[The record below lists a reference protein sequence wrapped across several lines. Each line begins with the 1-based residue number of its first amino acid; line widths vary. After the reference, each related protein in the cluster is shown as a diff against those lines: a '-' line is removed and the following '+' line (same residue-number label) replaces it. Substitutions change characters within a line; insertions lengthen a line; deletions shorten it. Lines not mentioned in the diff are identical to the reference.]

1 MLKYIRGL
9 ILVVAVL
16 VANAYVP
23 PTYAASANVLI
34 THIQAGGAGAAL
46 QELIML
52 YNNSVDEIN
61 ISGWCIKNKTSEEL
75 GCFRP
80 EHPGYGFYLASQSY
94 ATIGSQSF
102 ALAMQPAELSI
113 VYIPMNGSSG
123 GIVGSSDTVSLVDE
137 AGMLIDSH
145 NWTTALAGGSMLT
158 RKFNVESSIYT
169 DSDQSNDWQVST
181 LQTIPSDGVEYRGE
195 LVDFCP
201 NIEDIQTEVPDG
213 LEIKW
218 DGQCLPPPLPLLITE
233 LLPNV
238 SGSDVG
244 KEFIELYNPNDYEV
258 SLDEYFITV
267 GVSVEDSYDFPLGSV
282 IAAKSY
288 LTFDN
293 ATMGYTL
300 LNSTSRVQLLRDI
313 EVQYETPAYQEPDED
328 MSWALIDGI
337 WQYTNQLTP
346 GAENRISSLPGV
358 TDTVPKVSSLKPCA
372 ANQYRHP
379 ATNRCR
385 LIAVAT
391 TQTPCKDGEYRSKE
405 TNRCRKVAAS
415 TVPTPCKEGQER
427 NPETNRCRTIV
438 EMTQADYAVLGTQTS
453 SNGSWYIWAA
463 IAGLILAALG
473 YAVWEW
479 RYELCKFL
487 AALSSR
493 FVRRHK

>member
-181 LQTIPSDGVEYRGE
+181 LQTIPSDGVE
-195 LVDFCP
+195 
-201 NIEDIQTEVPDG
+201 
-213 LEIKW
+213 
-218 DGQCLPPPLPLLITE
+218 
-233 LLPNV
+233 
-238 SGSDVG
+238 
-244 KEFIELYNPNDYEV
+244 
-258 SLDEYFITV
+258 
-267 GVSVEDSYDFPLGSV
+267 
-282 IAAKSY
+282 
-288 LTFDN
+288 
-293 ATMGYTL
+293 
-300 LNSTSRVQLLRDI
+300 
-313 EVQYETPAYQEPDED
+313 
-328 MSWALIDGI
+328 
-337 WQYTNQLTP
+337 
-346 GAENRISSLPGV
+346 
-358 TDTVPKVSSLKPCA
+358 
-372 ANQYRHP
+372 
-379 ATNRCR
+379 NRC
-385 LIAVAT
+385 
-391 TQTPCKDGEYRSKE
+391 
-405 TNRCRKVAAS
+405 
-415 TVPTPCKEGQER
+415 
-427 NPETNRCRTIV
+427 
-438 EMTQADYAVLGTQTS
+438 
-453 SNGSWYIWAA
+453 
-463 IAGLILAALG
+463 
-473 YAVWEW
+473 
-479 RYELCKFL
+479 
-487 AALSSR
+487 
-493 FVRRHK
+493 